1 MKVQITVRYCVF
13 SAGNH
18 HNLTRSF
25 LGISDH
31 HQSPDREFEAL
42 GKQEQYPEGIV
53 KDHFGAPEMTKCVD
67 FSMALQIGMHFTLT
81 SNQTG
86 IEL

>member
-1 MKVQITVRYCVF
+1 M
-13 SAGNH
+13 
-18 HNLTRSF
+18 
-25 LGISDH
+25 
-31 HQSPDREFEAL
+31 
-42 GKQEQYPEGIV
+42 